1 MVKRSRSASASSR
14 RRRRIGG
21 GYRSKKK
28 GYGAKRRR
36 RLAKRSRKQIKNVVK
51 RVLQCGENVGL
62 YTKDYLH
69 QYSPI
74 VGAAD
79 LQVVF
84 DAGQVNDANASGT
97 GGNNKLADP
106 TNEALKFSP
115 FSGRK
120 MLDAVSV
127 LYNGKPKGLN
137 FAATDATP
145 PSIIDPSTRNFE
157 MKDLKVDFLYCS
169 YELNMINNSQTVY
182 DVELYFGRPK
192 MDMNDSLQ
200 GRWNSNKD
208 NVAWL
213 SGAPEIT
220 HINNTPGVIPA
231 LKGEYDFRKVMFRF
245 QPGDSKRFFT
255 KFKGCVDFAKHLR
268 GNGEL
273 QNYMKGVTQSWMF
286 IVKPVVSS
294 HVDAGSTEVEITRAT
309 MDNVKPDT
317 WLFETKEVY
326 KMMEPDGTVDDYQGN
341 HREYFTYYPKGIEGG
356 TYRQMTFTVP
366 HTSYFS
372 AQP

>member
-14 RRRRIGG
+14 KRRRTS
-21 GYRSKKK
+21 YYKNKKR
-28 GYGAKRRR
+28 YGAKRRR

-69 QYSPI
+69 QYSPS

-137 FAATDATP
+137 FAATDATIP
-145 PSIIDPSTRNFE
+145 GIDPSTKNFE
-157 MKDLKVDFLYCS
+157 LKDLKVDFLYCS
-169 YELNMINNSQTVY
+169 YELNITNNSTCVY

-192 MDMNDSLQ
+192 MDINDSLQ
-200 GRWNSNKD
+200 GRWTSNKD

-220 HINNTPGVIPA
+220 HVNNTPGVIPA

-245 QPGDSKRFFT
+245 QPGETKRFFT

-294 HVDAGSTEVEITRAT
+294 HINAGATDVEITRAT
-309 MDNVKPDT
+309 PGNVKIDT

-326 KMMEPDGTVDDYQGN
+326 KMMEPDGTADDYQGN
-341 HREYFTYYPKGIEGG
+341 HREYFTYYPKGIDGG
-356 TYRQMTFTVP
+356 AFRQSTFTGP
-366 HTSYFS
+366 TTSYFG